1 MAVVFRGSGQELGV
15 IAISAIQEPF
25 MRRQE
30 LAETAAAD
38 CGDSKATTVELVV
51 VFEIIV
57 GAFV

>member
-1 MAVVFRGSGQELGV
+1 
-15 IAISAIQEPF
+15 